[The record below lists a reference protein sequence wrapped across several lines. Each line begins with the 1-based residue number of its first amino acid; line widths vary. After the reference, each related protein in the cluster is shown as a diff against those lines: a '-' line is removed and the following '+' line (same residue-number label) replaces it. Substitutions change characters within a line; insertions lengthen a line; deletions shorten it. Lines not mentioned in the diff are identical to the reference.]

1 MFDMLSETSIVA
13 MVGLI
18 GGIAL
23 GLAARLGRFCTLGA
37 LEDLY
42 YGGSSIRLRMWGI
55 AIGVSIITTYWLSS
69 IGLIDLRATIYLSM
83 AWNPLASVL
92 GGIVFGYGMALAG
105 NCGFGALSRLG
116 GGDIRAF
123 LIVLVLG
130 MSAYVTI
137 SGPLAYF
144 RIWAFGVETPTLFP
158 ASIAVAL
165 SHYLGLSVYQVGIFI
180 GIAILSASLGS
191 AQILRQRAAVFWG
204 ATVGL
209 AITSGWVGTQWVASK
224 GFDALPV
231 VTHTFSA
238 PIGESLIYLMTASG
252 NSVSFAT
259 GSVLG
264 VLLGALA
271 GSLIKGHL
279 RWEACDD
286 PRELGRQILGASLMG
301 VGSVLALGC
310 SVGQGLSA
318 LSVLAYSAPVTL
330 TAIMIGAA
338 IGLRQL
344 IQGFRPIA

>member
-13 MVGLI
+13 MMGLI

-69 IGLIDLRATIYLSM
+69 IGLIDLRATIYLSI
-83 AWNPLASVL
+83 AWNPLASIL

-144 RIWAFGVETPTLFP
+144 RIWAFGVETPALFP

-165 SHYLGLSVYQVGIFI
+165 SHYLGLSVYQVGIPI

-191 AQILRQRAAVFWG
+191 AQMLRQRAVVFWG
-204 ATVGL
+204 AIVGL
-209 AITSGWVGTQWVASK
+209 AITSGWVGTQWIANN

-252 NSVSFAT
+252 DSVSFAT

-271 GSLIKGHL
+271 GSLIKGHF

>member
-69 IGLIDLRATIYLSM
+69 IGLVDLTATLYLST
-83 AWNPLASVL
+83 AWNPLASIL

-144 RIWAFGVETPTLFP
+144 RIWAFGVETPALFP

-165 SHYLGLSVYQVGIFI
+165 SHYLGLSVYLVGISI

-191 AQILRQRAAVFWG
+191 AQMLRQRAVVFWG
-204 ATVGL
+204 AIVGL
-209 AITSGWVGTQWVASK
+209 AITSGWVGTQWVANN

-271 GSLIKGHL
+271 GSLIKGHF

-301 VGSVLALGC
+301 IGSVLALGC

-330 TAIMIGAA
+330 TSIMIGAA

>member
-13 MVGLI
+13 MVGLV

-69 IGLIDLRATIYLSM
+69 IGLVDLTATLYLST
-83 AWNPLASVL
+83 AWNPLASIL

-144 RIWAFGVETPTLFP
+144 RIWAFGVETPALFP

-165 SHYLGLSVYQVGIFI
+165 SHYLGLSVYLVGISI

-191 AQILRQRAAVFWG
+191 AQMLRQRAVVFWG
-204 ATVGL
+204 AIVGL
-209 AITSGWVGTQWVASK
+209 AITSGWVGTQWVANN

-271 GSLIKGHL
+271 GSLIKGHF

-301 VGSVLALGC
+301 IGSVLALGC

-330 TAIMIGAA
+330 TSIMIGAA

>member
-1 MFDMLSETSIVA
+1 MFDMLSETAIVA

-69 IGLIDLRATIYLSM
+69 IGLVDLTATLYLST
-83 AWNPLASVL
+83 AWNPLASIL

-144 RIWAFGVETPTLFP
+144 RIWAFGVETPALFP

-165 SHYLGLSVYQVGIFI
+165 SHYLGLSVYLVGISI

-191 AQILRQRAAVFWG
+191 AQMLRQRAVVFWG
-204 ATVGL
+204 AIVGL
-209 AITSGWVGTQWVASK
+209 AITSGWVGTQWVANN

-271 GSLIKGHL
+271 GSLIKGHF

-301 VGSVLALGC
+301 IGSVLALGC

-330 TAIMIGAA
+330 TSIMIGAA